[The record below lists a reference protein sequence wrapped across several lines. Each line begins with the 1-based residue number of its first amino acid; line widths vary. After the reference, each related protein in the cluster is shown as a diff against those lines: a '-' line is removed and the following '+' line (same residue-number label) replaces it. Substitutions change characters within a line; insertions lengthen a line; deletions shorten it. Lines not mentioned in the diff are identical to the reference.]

1 MDSIIDS
8 LVLPD
13 LTVLLTIVVMVT
25 VGIIQMI
32 RMILCK
38 YVKGSWTQRIPGW
51 VWLAL
56 SIVIPMGIVY
66 LFKLDWIEA
75 LINSALPPS
84 VTDINLP
91 GYGTIGTGIVAA
103 FSSKGAYALVK
114 KAGLTA
120 DYSPG
125 GLNDITPPAADSV
138 NPPIDNVPPV
148 PMELPAPIPDPG
160 PFPQVE
166 TPTIEETD
174 YITGPS
180 ERCPNHVMVPRGWL
194 AEQTQQPV
202 VRLVK
207 FIATPYIDAVLI
219 EGDSQL
225 VLPVTRDLSAGGRDP
240 APYSIRGDCPASST
254 PPQVGQSL

>member
-1 MDSIIDS
+1 MDSVIDS
-8 LVLPD
+8 LGLPD

-25 VGIIQMI
+25 VGIIQVI

-38 YVKGSWTQRIPGW
+38 YVKGGWTQRIPGW

-56 SIVIPMGIVY
+56 SIVIPMGIVCA
-66 LFKLDWIEA
+66 FQLDWIEA
-75 LINSALPPS
+75 LINSALPPG

-125 GLNDITPPAADSV
+125 GPNDITPPTADSV
-138 NPPIDNVPPV
+138 NPPIDTVPPM
-148 PMELPAPIPDPG
+148 PLELPAPIPDPT
-160 PFPQVE
+160 PFPE
-166 TPTIEETD
+166 EETD

-180 ERCPNHVMVPRGWL
+180 ERCPNHVMIPREWL
-194 AEQTQQPV
+194 AGQTQQPV
-202 VRLVK
+202 VRMVR
-207 FIATPYIDAVLI
+207 FITTPYVDAVLI
-219 EGDSQL
+219 EGDGQL
-225 VLPVTRDLSAGGRDP
+225 VLPVARDLP
-240 APYSIRGDCPASST
+240 AWASHGDCPASST